1 MAGNPVDI
9 YVGSRVKLRRTLLGL
24 SQEKLG
30 AALGLTFQQVQKY
43 ERGANRIGASRLY
56 KLAQVLDVPVGYFFD
71 GYDDSRPAPGSS
83 AVAEEAETFEHDHLA
98 RRETIDMMRAYYS
111 IPDAG
116 VRRRM
121 IDLVRSVGVAVGAA
135 SED

>member
-1 MAGNPVDI
+1 MAGNPVDT
-9 YVGSRVKLRRTLLGL
+9 YVGSRVKLRRTLLGM

-30 AALGLTFQQVQKY
+30 VALGLTFQQVQKY

-56 KLAQVLDVPVGYFFD
+56 RLAQVLDVPIGYFFD
-71 GYDDSRPAPGSS
+71 GYDESRPPPGLS
-83 AVAEEAETFEHDHLA
+83 ALAEEAGLFEHDHLA

-111 IPDAG
+111 ITDAG

-121 IDLVRSVGVAVGAA
+121 IDLVRSVGSAMVPVP
-135 SED
+135 DK